1 VICCTII
8 AENIGEVRKQM
19 NLAAET
25 ADIVEIR
32 LDYISELNDA
42 DLSEIISGKKSP
54 LIMTCRKRDEG
65 GKYAGSEERRIEILH
80 RCVEFGADHVDIEMS
95 SSRQAV
101 EGLMACRKDSRIIL
115 SYHNFN
121 EMPADIHG
129 IYSQMKKSGADI
141 LKIAVMSTD
150 LRDNLRMFA
159 LLEKAKEEG
168 RDFIGICM
176 GAHGE
181 VSRILSLAYGSYLTF
196 GCMEE
201 GKESAPGQIS
211 CGILRDVYRVKD
223 LKPLGLG
230 LYGLVGNPVSKS
242 KGYILHNL
250 CFREHR
256 MNAVYLN
263 FLVSDIGEFVSA
275 FRDRLAGFS
284 VTMPHKQE
292 IMKYLDG
299 VDEDASRVGAV
310 NTVAVK
316 DGKLSGFNTDIDGA
330 VEAVEE
336 KTRLDGKK
344 VLMIGAG
351 GVARAIGYGVLKK
364 GAKLSIVNR
373 TEEKGRRLAADL
385 GCGFLRMEDVQW
397 DAVEILINATS
408 IGMSPDIDRSPVK
421 ADVLKDM
428 VVFDTVYNPGRTRLL
443 KMAAENGCETVS
455 GVEMFVNQ
463 AARQFLLWT
472 GKECSKELM
481 KKAVLEDCNRSG
493 YF

>member
-1 VICCTII
+1 MICCPVI
-8 AENIGEVRKQM
+8 AENIDEVRKQM
-19 NLAAET
+19 DLAAET

-32 LDYISELNDA
+32 LDYISEFNDL
-42 DLSEIISGKKSP
+42 DLRRIISWKKSP
-54 LIMTCRKRDEG
+54 LIMTCRKQDEG
-65 GKYAGSEERRIEILH
+65 GRYAGSEERRIEILH
-80 RCVEFGADHVDIEMS
+80 RCAEFGADHVDIEMGS
-95 SSRQAV
+95 GRQAV
-101 EGLMACRKDSRIIL
+101 EELISCRKDSKIIL
-115 SYHNFN
+115 SYHNFD
-121 EMPADIHG
+121 EMPADING
-129 IYSQMKKSGADI
+129 IYLQMKKLGADI
-141 LKIAVMSTD
+141 LKIAVMPKN
-150 LRDNLRMFA
+150 LRDNLRMFG
-159 LLEKAKEEG
+159 LIEKAKEEG

-176 GAHGE
+176 GALGE
-181 VSRILSLAYGSYLTF
+181 VSRILSLVYGSYLTF
-196 GCMEE
+196 GSMEK

-223 LKPLGLG
+223 LKPLGLS

-284 VTMPHKQE
+284 VTMPHKRE

-299 VDEDASRVGAV
+299 IDEDAGRVGAV

-316 DGKLSGFNTDIDGA
+316 DGRLSGFNTDIDGA

-364 GAKLSIVNR
+364 GAKLCIVNR
-373 TEEKGRRLAADL
+373 TEEKGRMLAADL
-385 GCGFLRMEDVQW
+385 GCEFLKMEDVQW
-397 DAVEILINATS
+397 DDVEILINATS
-408 IGMSPDIDRSPVK
+408 IGMSPDMDRSPVD
-421 ADVLKDM
+421 ADLLKDM

-472 GKECSKELM
+472 GKACNKELM
-481 KKAVLEDCNRSG
+481 KNAVLGDL
-493 YF
+493 

>member
-1 VICCTII
+1 
-8 AENIGEVRKQM
+8 M
-19 NLAAET
+19 DLAAET

-32 LDYISELNDA
+32 LDYISEFNNG
-42 DLSEIISGKKSP
+42 DLREIISRKKCP
-54 LIMTCRKRDEG
+54 LIMTCRKREEG
-65 GKYAGSEERRIEILH
+65 GRYAGSEERRIEILH

-95 SSRQAV
+95 SGRHAV
-101 EGLMACRKDSRIIL
+101 EELIACRKDSKIIL

-121 EMPADIHG
+121 EMPADING
-129 IYSQMKKSGADI
+129 IYLQMKKLGADI
-141 LKIAVMSTD
+141 LKIAVMPKD

-176 GAHGE
+176 GALGE
-181 VSRILSLAYGSYLTF
+181 VSRILSLAYGAYLTF
-196 GCMEE
+196 GSMEK
-201 GKESAPGQIS
+201 GKESAPGQIC
-211 CGILRDVYRVKD
+211 CGILRDVYRVKE
-223 LKPLGLG
+223 LKPQTLS

-275 FRDRLAGFS
+275 FRDRLAGLS

-292 IMKYLDG
+292 IMKYLDV
-299 VDEDASRVGAV
+299 VDEDAGRVGAV

-316 DGKLSGFNTDIDGA
+316 DGRLSGFNTDIEGA

-336 KTRLDGKK
+336 KARLYEKK

-385 GCGFLRMEDVQW
+385 GCEFLRMEDVRW

-408 IGMSPDIDRSPVK
+408 IGMSPDIDRSPVES
-421 ADVLKDM
+421 DVLKDM
-428 VVFDTVYNPGRTRLL
+428 VVFDTVYNPSQTRLL
-443 KMAAENGCETVS
+443 KEAARNGCETVS
-455 GVEMFVNQ
+455 GIEMFVNQ

-472 GKECSKELM
+472 GKNCNKELM
-481 KKAVLEDCNRSG
+481 KKAVLGDL
-493 YF
+493 

>member
-1 VICCTII
+1 VICCSVI

-19 NLAAET
+19 DLAAGT

-32 LDYISELNDA
+32 LDYISELNDS
-42 DLSEIISGKKSP
+42 DLREIISWKKCP
-54 LIMTCRKRDEG
+54 LIMTCRKQDEG
-65 GKYAGSEERRIEILH
+65 GRYAGSEERRIEILH
-80 RCVEFGADHVDIEMS
+80 RCAEFGADHVDIEMS
-95 SSRQAV
+95 SGRQAV
-101 EGLMACRKDSRIIL
+101 DGLMACRKDSKIIL
-115 SYHNFN
+115 SYHNFH

-129 IYSQMKKSGADI
+129 IYMQMKKLGADI

-150 LRDNLRMFA
+150 LKDNLRMFG
-159 LLEKAKEEG
+159 LIEKAKEEG

-176 GAHGE
+176 GALGE

-196 GCMEE
+196 GSMEK

-211 CGILRDVYRVKD
+211 CGILRDVYRVKE
-223 LKPLGLG
+223 LKLQALS

-275 FRDRLAGFS
+275 FRDLLAGFS
-284 VTMPHKQE
+284 VTMPHKKE
-292 IMKYLDG
+292 IMKYLDA
-299 VDEDASRVGAV
+299 VDEDARRVGAV

-373 TEEKGRRLAADL
+373 TEEKGRMLAADL
-385 GCGFLRMEDVQW
+385 GCAFLRMEDVQW

-408 IGMSPDIDRSPVK
+408 IGMSPDIGQCPVDG
-421 ADVLKDM
+421 DVLKDM
-428 VVFDTVYNPGRTRLL
+428 VVFDTVYNPGLTRLL
-443 KMAAENGCETVS
+443 KIAAENGCDTVS

-472 GKECSKELM
+472 GKDCNKELM
-481 KKAVLEDCNRSG
+481 KEAVLGDL
-493 YF
+493 